1 MNQMKKK
8 SLPKFR
14 RQEWFRFKRLG
25 EKWRKPRGGNSKMRV
40 SRSGRPPL
48 VSIGYRSPK
57 ATRGVH
63 PSGLTEVLVNNP
75 RDLEGIDGRRQAVRI
90 ASGVGKRKREQII
103 ARTKELNLKVL
114 NAGVEKREI
123 ERKEEASG
131 SNP

>member
-1 MNQMKKK
+1 
-8 SLPKFR
+8 
-14 RQEWFRFKRLG
+14 
-25 EKWRKPRGGNSKMRV
+25 
-40 SRSGRPPL
+40 
-48 VSIGYRSPK
+48 
-57 ATRGVH
+57 
-63 PSGLTEVLVNNP
+63 LVNNP

>member
-1 MNQMKKK
+1 
-8 SLPKFR
+8 
-14 RQEWFRFKRLG
+14 
-25 EKWRKPRGGNSKMRV
+25 MRV
-40 SRSGRPPL
+40 SRSGKPPV

-75 RDLEGIDGRRQAVRI
+75 RDLEGIDGLRQAVRI

-103 ARTKELNLKVL
+103 ARTKELNIKVL
-114 NAGVEKREI
+114 NVGVEKREI

>member
-63 PSGLTEVLVNNP
+63 PSGLREVLVNNP
-75 RDLEGIDGRRQAVRI
+75 HDLEGIDGRKQAVRI

-131 SNP
+131 

>member
-1 MNQMKKK
+1 VNQMKKK

-25 EKWRKPRGGNSKMRV
+25 EKWRKPRGENSKMRAG
-40 SRSGRPPL
+40 RSGKPPV

-90 ASGVGKRKREQII
+90 ASGVGKRKRGQII

-114 NAGVEKREI
+114 NVGVEKREI

>member
-1 MNQMKKK
+1 
-8 SLPKFR
+8 
-14 RQEWFRFKRLG
+14 
-25 EKWRKPRGGNSKMRV
+25 MRV

-63 PSGLTEVLVNNP
+63 PSGLREVLVNNP

-131 SNP
+131 